1 MLLMGELKCLH
12 CGAIAG
18 RWVGPK
24 GAPPLASGLRPR
36 GGHADPSQLVRCGRC
51 AGPVYLD
58 DAAPVLSSYRIR
70 RIRRLREQIAVLE
83 TRPGRAA

>member
-12 CGAIAG
+12 CGAVAG
-18 RWVGPK
+18 RWVGPQ

-36 GGHADPSQLVRCGRC
+36 KEQADPAALVRCSRC
-51 AGPVYLD
+51 SGPVYLD
-58 DAAPVLSSYRIR
+58 DAAPVMSSHRLR
-70 RIRRLREQIAVLE
+70 RVRRLREQIAALE

>member
-12 CGAIAG
+12 CGAAAG

-36 GGHADPSQLVRCGRC
+36 PEHAGTDALVRCSRC

-58 DAAPVLSSYRIR
+58 DAAPVMSSYRIR
-70 RIRRLREQIAVLE
+70 RVRRLREQIAALE
-83 TRPGRAA
+83 PRPGRAA